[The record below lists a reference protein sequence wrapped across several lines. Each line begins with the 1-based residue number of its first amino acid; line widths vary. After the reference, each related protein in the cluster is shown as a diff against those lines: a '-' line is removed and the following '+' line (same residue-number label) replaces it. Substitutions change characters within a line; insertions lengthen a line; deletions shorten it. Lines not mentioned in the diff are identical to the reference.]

1 MGIGQHNCKATY
13 FVCYLYTK
21 KLIQLREFI
30 EAKGFYRIPLKRL
43 VTGHYLF
50 SAKINGISGNF
61 ILDTGAS
68 TSCVG
73 FEDSSLFLLVSEE
86 SIIKAAG
93 AGAINMETML
103 SRKNTFK
110 VGQWEIKNMDF
121 VLFDLSHVN
130 QALLQAEEEAIHGI
144 IGADFLKQHRAVID
158 YGRNCFYVK

>member
-1 MGIGQHNCKATY
+1 M
-13 FVCYLYTK
+13 
-21 KLIQLREFI
+21 QLRKFL
-30 EAKGFYRIPLKRL
+30 EAQGFYRIPLKRL
-43 VTGHYLF
+43 ATGHYLF
-50 SAKINGISGNF
+50 SAKINGVSGDF

-73 FEDSSLFLLVSEE
+73 FTDSAHFLLISED

-103 SRKNTFK
+103 SRKNEFK
-110 VGQWEIKNMDF
+110 IKNWGIKNMDI

-130 QALLQAEEEAIHGI
+130 EALSQVNEGPVHGI

>member
-1 MGIGQHNCKATY
+1 M
-13 FVCYLYTK
+13 
-21 KLIQLREFI
+21 QLRKFL
-30 EAKGFYRIPLKRL
+30 EAEGFYRVPLKKL
-43 VTGHYLF
+43 ATGHYLF
-50 SAKINGISGNF
+50 YAEINGVLGSF

-73 FEDSSLFLLVSEE
+73 ITNSAHFRLISEE

-103 SRKNTFK
+103 SRKNEFNIK
-110 VGQWEIKNMDF
+110 DWAIKNMDF

-130 QALLQAEEEAIHGI
+130 EALTQARENAVHGI

-158 YGRNCFYVK
+158 YGRNCFYIK

>member
-1 MGIGQHNCKATY
+1 MFAIFTQ
-13 FVCYLYTK
+13 K

-73 FEDSSLFLLVSEE
+73 FEDSSHFLLVSEE

>member
-1 MGIGQHNCKATY
+1 MCKATY

-21 KLIQLREFI
+21 NLIHLREFV
-30 EAKGFYRIPLKRL
+30 EAKGFYRIPLNRL

-50 SAKINGISGNF
+50 SAQINGTPGNF

-73 FEDSSLFLLVSEE
+73 FEESEHFSLIGEE

-103 SRKNTFK
+103 SRKNVFSI
-110 VGQWEIKNMDF
+110 GSWHINNMDF

-130 QALLQAEEEAIHGI
+130 QALMQAEEKAVHGI
-144 IGADFLKQHRAVID
+144 VGADFLKKHRAIID